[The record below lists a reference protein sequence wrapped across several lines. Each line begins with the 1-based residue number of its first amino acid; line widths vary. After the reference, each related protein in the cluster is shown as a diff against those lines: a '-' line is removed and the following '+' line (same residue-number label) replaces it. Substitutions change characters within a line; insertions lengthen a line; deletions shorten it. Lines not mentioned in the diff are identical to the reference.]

1 MRIQIYVCM
10 YRKLIDTSLR
20 MPLLKVTD
28 CARASRI
35 CVVAAT
41 VDELIKKGQY

>member
-10 YRKLIDTSLR
+10 YRNDTSLR